1 MSQPLASSAAGEA
14 ERLGRLAADARRAA
28 LALAPGGHGLRRAG
42 PGETFWQHREHRPE
56 EGPRAVDWR
65 RSARSDRLYARDRER
80 ETPATVRFWVDLGP
94 GMAWRSGPGLPQK
107 AERALLAAMALGFAF
122 LKGGERVQAAGGAP
136 TTSADRFAL
145 ALGRAS
151 AGPEALFAGLSA
163 RHAMLAASD
172 GLGPP
177 GLWDARF
184 AAMGAAGAAA
194 LLLIADPAEEDF
206 PFAGRTLF
214 EDPSGSAAPALLG
227 RAERSGERYRALYR
241 THRAGLIAAAEAR
254 GVSVVAHRTDAPLA
268 PALLALAAA
277 LGARRRG

>member
-1 MSQPLASSAAGEA
+1 MSGAPASIAAREA

-28 LALAPGGHGLRRAG
+28 LTLAPGGHGLRRAG

-80 ETPATVRFWVDLGP
+80 ETPATVRLWADLAP
-94 GMAWRSGPGLPQK
+94 GMAWRSAPGLPLK
-107 AERALLAAMALGFAF
+107 AERALLAGMALGFAF
-122 LKGGERVQAAGGAP
+122 LKGGERVQACGGAP

-145 ALGRAS
+145 ALSRA
-151 AGPEALFAGLSA
+151 AEPEALFAGLSA
-163 RHAMLAASD
+163 RHAVLLASD
-172 GLGPP
+172 GLGPLD
-177 GLWDARF
+177 LWQARF
-184 AAMGAAGAAA
+184 GALGAAGAAA

-206 PFAGRTLF
+206 PFEGRTLF
-214 EDPSGSAAPALLG
+214 EDPAGRAAPALFG
-227 RAERSGERYRALYR
+227 RAERSAEGYRSLYRA
-241 THRAGLIAAAEAR
+241 HRAALIAAAEAR
-254 GVSVVAHRTDAPLA
+254 GVSVVVHRTDAALA